1 MRSHGHL
8 PIGVWIALAVAL
20 AVPSSAV
27 AQDER
32 GLELAG
38 GYSAMRDYDG
48 DVTFPRGWFAS
59 VAVDLAGPLALAGD
73 ASGSYKSMG
82 GLDIDLS
89 MNIHTVMGGPRLVWR
104 TGRVAPYGQMLFGVA
119 RFATTFTIPG
129 ETLSDAQTHFATAPG
144 GGIDLRFSDRG
155 AVRLGASIRWIRS
168 ETFTPTGSE
177 PFTFREFQF
186 IAGVVFR

>member
-1 MRSHGHL
+1 
-8 PIGVWIALAVAL
+8 
-20 AVPSSAV
+20 
-27 AQDER
+27 
-32 GLELAG
+32 
-38 GYSAMRDYDG
+38 MRDYDG

-129 ETLSDAQTHFATAPG
+129 ETLSDAQTHFAMAPG

-186 IAGVVFR
+186 ITGMVFR